1 MPASAISVLRVVGT
15 SENNKMKKK
24 NRSKSMIKLSGLLW
38 KMQHRYTFK
47 KFVIVENHLM
57 PNVAKNVTASKLREV

>member
-1 MPASAISVLRVVGT
+1 
-15 SENNKMKKK
+15 
-24 NRSKSMIKLSGLLW
+24 MIKLSGLLW